1 MHIHTDAPRPRD
13 RLDLVQY
20 NADLVCTKQLSRFEF
35 KNVRYEYFEEAHKGH
50 GRVELR
56 GYWISDMLDTIS
68 NPGRWA
74 SLQGN
79 GMLESERYIN
89 GKTTSETRYFI
100 VSIAPN
106 AKIFANAV
114 RKHWAIES

>member
-1 MHIHTDAPRPRD
+1 MIRRS
-13 RLDLVQY
+13 Y
-20 NADLVCTKQLSRFEF
+20 NAYD
-35 KNVRYEYFEEAHKGH
+35 YFEESHKGH
-50 GRVELR
+50 GRVDLR
-56 GYWISDMLDTIS
+56 RYWISDMLDTLS

-74 SLQGN
+74 SLQGI
-79 GMLESERYIN
+79 GMVESERYID

-114 RKHWAIES
+114 RTYISHQCRMQMNYAVDLAEKTTLSPQAVYCV